1 MLKLVGEVQSAE
13 RKSSS
18 LTQRIHGLDA
28 ENCQLRSTG
37 QDVLRRYEEESARRL
52 ELEER
57 CLALEEAAR
66 VVQERAK
73 EDADAAKQR
82 EKRNL
87 LAKQRADELC
97 HHRDEKEKAA
107 VKRAEEAEARSRTL
121 EFEVQRLKAVSTER
135 ARRLDAQ
142 VASHRG
148 GFSSGA
154 VSAERPNN
162 EVGQNCSKKL
172 APASCPRPVSRPC
185 TACSVQDGTSPAR
198 VHHSMSPSSS
208 LVRGSV
214 KDEVTQYARRPPGAI
229 RRGVSLPARRS
240 PGASGSSR
248 GPNEWKLSLM
258 PRLPEQMD
266 TMSTGAVT
274 ALQGTQ
280 GLRSG
285 AKPMRPGS
293 NSALADHE
301 IENVIPG
308 DSGGSSDDGDEVLSP
323 VRPCGAG
330 G

>member
-1 MLKLVGEVQSAE
+1 MLRCPWVPCQGITRRCMAPP
-13 RKSSS
+13 
-18 LTQRIHGLDA
+18 QRPS
-28 ENCQLRSTG
+28 C
-37 QDVLRRYEEESARRL
+37 
-52 ELEER
+52 
-57 CLALEEAAR
+57 
-66 VVQERAK
+66 
-73 EDADAAKQR
+73 
-82 EKRNL
+82 
-87 LAKQRADELC
+87 
-97 HHRDEKEKAA
+97 AA
-107 VKRAEEAEARSRTL
+107 VTGTVELGTRECART
-121 EFEVQRLKAVSTER
+121 FRLTMGPVR
-135 ARRLDAQ
+135 M
-142 VASHRG
+142 
-148 GFSSGA
+148 
-154 VSAERPNN
+154 
-162 EVGQNCSKKL
+162 EVGRNCSKKL

-214 KDEVTQYARRPPGAI
+214 KDEVTQYARRPPGEI

-293 NSALADHE
+293 NSVLADHE

-308 DSGGSSDDGDEVLSP
+308 DSGDSSDDGDEVLSP

>member
-1 MLKLVGEVQSAE
+1 MLRCPWVPCQGITRRCMAPP
-13 RKSSS
+13 
-18 LTQRIHGLDA
+18 QRPS
-28 ENCQLRSTG
+28 C
-37 QDVLRRYEEESARRL
+37 
-52 ELEER
+52 
-57 CLALEEAAR
+57 
-66 VVQERAK
+66 
-73 EDADAAKQR
+73 
-82 EKRNL
+82 
-87 LAKQRADELC
+87 
-97 HHRDEKEKAA
+97 AA
-107 VKRAEEAEARSRTL
+107 VTGTVELGTRECART
-121 EFEVQRLKAVSTER
+121 FRLTMGPVRME
-135 ARRLDAQ
+135 